1 MARND
6 TITTKFAVD
15 VSDLKK
21 GISEANQAMKLAN
34 AQFKAST
41 AGMEDWRKA
50 AEGIRAKLAQLD
62 SVLSAQK
69 TKLSA
74 YQQELERNQ
83 KAYKENGERAA
94 QLRAK
99 LEELASQGVSKTSA
113 EYKRYEAAL
122 ASTEK
127 EQERNRTAIDKL
139 NLEILKEQANVG
151 ATEKEIGKYTKS
163 LDDLENG
170 TDDAA
175 EETED
180 FGDEVEDAGKKA
192 EDSSKGYTVLK
203 GVLANLATKG
213 IELVVDGLKKM
224 GKAFVQTIQ
233 DVAAAGDEIQKNS
246 QKVGLSY
253 EAYQKWD
260 YAMKIA
266 GTEMSSMNTGLKTL
280 TNKFDDALNG
290 SKSATEQF
298 NRLGLSMSDIKGLSR
313 EELFG
318 TVIQQLQGIED
329 ETTKAALANDFF
341 GKSGQ
346 DLIPLLNQSAEA
358 TQELLEQAEQYGL
371 VLSDDAVNASAD
383 FQDSLT
389 LLQSSLTATKNNIV
403 SQFLPA
409 ATDLMK
415 GFAGIVAGVDGAED
429 QLRAGASAF
438 VKQITKAL
446 PQVVTVVENVA
457 GAIIEVL
464 PQLTSELLPRLLG
477 MVPTLISAIS
487 SILPR
492 LIQSVTQAIVQS
504 APQILTSV
512 LSMATSVISQLGT
525 IIPMIVTELVSM
537 LPQISQ
543 AILDAAP
550 ALMTALFSLVES
562 LYTMLPTVTPLIVSF
577 VIQLIQQ
584 AGKFIVENAPILLE
598 AWLRAL
604 TAMLDALP
612 MVLEQL
618 SAMLPMIIDT
628 VISFFGDNID
638 LILDAAFQAFMAI
651 VRAIPKILT
660 SLGNALK
667 SILTALKNILIEP
680 AKKFFFGMWEN
691 IKKIFSG
698 VGTWF
703 KTKWTDAWN
712 SIKEAF
718 GKIGEWFS
726 EKWQAVK
733 DIFGKVGEWFGEKFG
748 EAWTNIKEKFSKFG
762 EFFSNLWDSV
772 KTKFSELGT
781 KIGDSISGA
790 VKAGINGIIRSIE
803 NIINNGINLING
815 AIKLINLIPGVSIGS
830 LNRLSLPRLEHGG
843 VLRKGQIGLLE
854 GSGAEAV
861 VPLDKNKK
869 WISAVAGDML
879 SQLRG
884 TGTVNNVRN
893 DNNYSFTQI
902 INAPKAPSRIE
913 LYRQTR
919 NLLAYAKE
927 GV

>member
-6 TITTKFAVD
+6 TITTKFSVD
-15 VSDLKK
+15 VSDLKR
-21 GISEANQAMKLAN
+21 GIAEANQQMKLAN

-50 AEGIRAKLAQLD
+50 AEGIRAKLTQLD

-83 KAYKENGERAA
+83 QAYKENGERAA
-94 QLRAK
+94 QLRQK

-127 EQERNRTAIDKL
+127 EQERNKASIDKL

-163 LDDLENG
+163 LDELENG

-180 FGDEVEDAGKKA
+180 LGDEVEDAGKKA

-224 GKAFVQTIQ
+224 GKAFAQTIQ

-290 SKSATEQF
+290 SKGATEQF
-298 NRLGLSMSDIKGLSR
+298 NRLGLSLSDIKGLSR

-318 TVIQQLQGIED
+318 TVIQQLQGIAD

-341 GKSGQ
+341 GKAGQ

-389 LLQSSLTATKNNIV
+389 LLQSSLMATKNNIV

-429 QLRAGASAF
+429 QLKSGASAF
-438 VKQITKAL
+438 VQQITKAL

-464 PQLTSELLPRLLG
+464 PQLTSELLPKLLG

-487 SILPR
+487 SILPQ
-492 LIQSVTQAIVQS
+492 LIQSVTQAIVQA
-504 APQILTSV
+504 APQILASV

-562 LYTMLPTVTPLIVSF
+562 LYSMLPTVMPLIVSF

-584 AGKFIVENAPILLE
+584 A
-598 AWLRAL
+598 
-604 TAMLDALP
+604 MLDALP
-612 MVLEQL
+612 LVIEQL

-628 VISFFGDNID
+628 LISFFGDNID

-667 SILTALKNILIEP
+667 SILAALKNIFIEP
-680 AKKFFFGMWEN
+680 AKKYFFGMWEN

-703 KTKWTDAWN
+703 KTKWTDAWD

-718 GKIGEWFS
+718 GKIGEWFG
-726 EKWQAVK
+726 EKWQDVK
-733 DIFGKVGEWFGEKFG
+733 DIFGKVGDWFGEKFG

-762 EFFSNLWDSV
+762 EFFSDLWDSV

-790 VKAGINGIIRSIE
+790 VKAGINGIIWSIE
-803 NIINNGINLING
+803 NIINSGINLING
-815 AIKLINLIPGVSIGS
+815 AIKLINLIPSVNIGS
-830 LNRLSLPRLEHGG
+830 LNRLSLPRLEQGG

-869 WISAVAGDML
+869 WISAVAGEML

-884 TGTVNNVRN
+884 TGTVNNVKT

-902 INAPKAPSRIE
+902 INTPKAPSRIE
-913 LYRQTR
+913 IYRQTR
-919 NLLAYAKE
+919 NLLAFAKE